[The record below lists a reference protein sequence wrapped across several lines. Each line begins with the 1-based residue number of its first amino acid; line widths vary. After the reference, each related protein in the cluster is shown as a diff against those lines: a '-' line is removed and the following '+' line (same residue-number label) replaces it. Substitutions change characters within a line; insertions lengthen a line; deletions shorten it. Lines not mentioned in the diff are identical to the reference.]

1 MISPKLHYYVN
12 TIHGRMESL
21 SEFGPKLI
29 AHKIIHLVHDSMLPH
44 ATASHTVLLL
54 AMKSAGDR
62 GVGGWGGGVGL
73 WAKQT
78 LAGHKGKK
86 SGI

>member
-1 MISPKLHYYVN
+1 MKKPEVENLVSISFASLDI
-12 TIHGRMESL
+12 IHWEKTRL
-21 SEFGPKLI
+21 LF
-29 AHKIIHLVHDSMLPH
+29 HKIIHLVHDSMLPH

-62 GVGGWGGGVGL
+62 GVGGRGGL